1 MNKLR
6 KVATVSIEVDQ
17 SLIDDGFNLTPEKIA
32 EKVKE
37 GLLSNIFLFA
47 YEEEVEVKVVKQ

>member
-6 KVATVSIEVDQ
+6 KVATVSIEVD
-17 SLIDDGFNLTPEKIA
+17 NLTPEKIA

-47 YEEEVEVKVVKQ
+47 YEEEVDVKVVEQ